1 MTRNASQCEPNRAM
15 LAPMGRGLIMTM
27 LMAGLWLALS
37 AASAAAQPTVAAFD
51 AVAASAEITNDL
63 ARRDLDA
70 AAFAAVKLM
79 EATTVEKLKD
89 SFHLVLGLGPGQY
102 ADLIYSQDYG
112 KTEKDIIFKI
122 DFDKSFLFVRY
133 LFHVDRGGWRLIH
146 IHLKTED
153 EEPFPKDWVH
163 IYPK

>member
-1 MTRNASQCEPNRAM
+1 MMRHRVIVAAAA
-15 LAPMGRGLIMTM
+15 LL
-27 LMAGLWLALS
+27 LALS
-37 AASAAAQPTVAAFD
+37 AERVDAQSATAAFD

-63 ARRDLDA
+63 ARRDLDG

-89 SFHLVLGLGPGQY
+89 SFRLVLGLGQGQY
-102 ADLIYSQDYG
+102 ADLIYTRDYG
-112 KTEKDIIFKI
+112 KTEKDVIFKI

-133 LFHVDRGGWRLIH
+133 LFHIDHGAWRLIQ

-153 EEPFPKDWVH
+153 AEPFPKEWTH
-163 IYPK
+163 IYPQ